1 MGSLQS
7 EAEGSPA
14 PEVTEA
20 TSFERLLPVVLP
32 YPLGSYIVSLGW
44 IEVKQINVY
53 RENKVDLP
61 NRCMSS
67 V

>member
-32 YPLGSYIVSLGW
+32 YPLGGYILSL
-44 IEVKQINVY
+44 IANRIKKNSMDNVTFY
-53 RENKVDLP
+53 NLKE
-61 NRCMSS
+61 S
-67 V
+67 

>member
-20 TSFERLLPVVLP
+20 TSFERLLPVVLR
-32 YPLGSYIVSLGW
+32 YPLDGYILSL
-44 IEVKQINVY
+44 IANRIKKNSMDNVTFY
-53 RENKVDLP
+53 NLKEY
-61 NRCMSS
+61 
-67 V
+67 

>member
-14 PEVTEA
+14 PKVTEA

-32 YPLGSYIVSLGW
+32 YPLGGFIVSLG
-44 IEVKQINVY
+44 
-53 RENKVDLP
+53 
-61 NRCMSS
+61 
-67 V
+67 